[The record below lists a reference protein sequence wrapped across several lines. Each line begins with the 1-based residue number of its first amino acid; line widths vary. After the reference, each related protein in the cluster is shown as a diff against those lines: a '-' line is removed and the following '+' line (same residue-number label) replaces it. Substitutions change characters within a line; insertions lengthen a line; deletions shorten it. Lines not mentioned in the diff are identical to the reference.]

1 MGMNEPRG
9 VLVTKKRVMR
19 AEMLF
24 NLAYGTVDI
33 NCNRATNDN
42 GHNAQIM
49 MTVEPFVEDTL

>member
-42 GHNAQIM
+42 GHNAQII
-49 MTVEPFVEDTL
+49 MTVGPLR